1 MSVAAVRARVLAA
14 LEPVVAASGTD
25 LEELV
30 VASAGRRRLVRL
42 VVDRD
47 GGLPLDDV
55 AELSRAVSEALD
67 SSDVMGGAPY
77 VLEVTSPGVDRPLT
91 EARHWRRNA
100 GRLVRAVLRDGGEH
114 TGRVLRVDDDSVVL
128 DVDGIGRAVP
138 LRTVARG
145 EVQVEFNRPGAAPA
159 GSSGDEGADDGGADD
174 EGETPHDEDEQED

>member
-14 LEPVVAASGTD
+14 VEPAVAVSGAD
-25 LEELV
+25 LEEVV

-47 GGLPLDDV
+47 GGLTLDDV

-67 SSDVMGGAPY
+67 ASDAMGGAPY

-91 EARHWRRNA
+91 EPRHWRRNT

-114 TGRVLRVDDDSVVL
+114 TGRLLRVDDDAVVL
-128 DVDGIGRAVP
+128 EVAGVERPVP
-138 LRTVARG
+138 LGTVARG
-145 EVQVEFNRPGAAPA
+145 EVQVEFNRPGRPESDGAGPHDQVGAA
-159 GSSGDEGADDGGADD
+159 GDEA
-174 EGETPHDEDEQED
+174 EHDEAEQED